1 MRRLHSSV
9 LIEDPVARAV
19 SRQAVCFSPNQSPFT
34 DEPGCPRQREP
45 TVKDVEAGDRG
56 RPGVFL
62 GVKKSPGVKRRIV
75 DGEVRCVC
83 VV

>member
-34 DEPGCPRQREP
+34 DEPGWVGPAVVSNSPLMAGTEVCELAREKH
-45 TVKDVEAGDRG
+45 TQV
-56 RPGVFL
+56 
-62 GVKKSPGVKRRIV
+62 V
-75 DGEVRCVC
+75 D
-83 VV
+83 